1 MSNIQRFNGTN
12 ETNDLPMPVPFASLF
27 DEMLRPFGMSD
38 ISLARSSGYAVGPTT
53 ALDVRE
59 NADEYIVRC
68 DVPGVDP
75 KDIELSVE
83 ENVLSL
89 KATRASETE
98 QNHGALYSERRFGSW
113 TRSIRLAKPVDHG
126 RIEANVERGV
136 LTVRLPK
143 HEGAKPKMIQVRVS
157 EG

>member
-12 ETNDLPMPVPFASLF
+12 ETMNDLPVPVLVPFASLF
-27 DEMLRPFGMSD
+27 DEMLRPFDVSGF
-38 ISLARSSGYAVGPTT
+38 ARGGSAAGVAAT

-59 NADEYIVRC
+59 NADEYVVQC

-75 KDIELSVE
+75 KDIELLLE
-83 ENVLSL
+83 DNVLTL
-89 KATRASETE
+89 KATRTSE
-98 QNHGALYSERRFGSW
+98 QKQDQIYSERRFGSW
-113 TRSIRLAKPVDHG
+113 TRSIRLGKPVDHG
-126 RIEANVERGV
+126 KIEANVERGV

-143 HEGAKPKMIQVRVS
+143 HDDAKPKMIQVRVS